1 MMNASLRAVL
11 CRDDEEHRVG
21 RAHGDPGHVAAV
33 PPQRADLSR
42 RRAALGHCQLP
53 VVGAHHSTLVCANLA
68 TRIGCVY
75 VHPPRQLIRAVLH
88 QSSYHGNEH
97 YGFVHAADPSR
108 PLPAAAMTQGRD
120 DLPAP
125 VPHYQNYYDTP
136 GYEQDHYDDAPST
149 EHEHSHAEPDTS
161 SFTAEEQAISNATGV
176 TDIELIRHAYY
187 VGSRLSLSLSL
198 TFISY
203 TSRLTCMMQ
212 DNFCDMNEAIN
223 YLLMIQASAGE
234 SGAASPAPTT
244 PTASSSSST
253 SSVSSSTSTTK
264 TKEPTIEAEVPKA
277 RPHVFT
283 YDLVPDEPSEST
295 TTTTTTDSQA
305 TDASTPATTT
315 EAPPPTG
322 EASSTDAALAATIA
336 LGDGDYDAETEAAI
350 LSALTAD
357 ETHSASEGG
366 ASTNGTCHARVC
378 ACSKING

>member
-1 MMNASLRAVL
+1 
-11 CRDDEEHRVG
+11 
-21 RAHGDPGHVAAV
+21 
-33 PPQRADLSR
+33 
-42 RRAALGHCQLP
+42 
-53 VVGAHHSTLVCANLA
+53 
-68 TRIGCVY
+68 
-75 VHPPRQLIRAVLH
+75 
-88 QSSYHGNEH
+88 
-97 YGFVHAADPSR
+97 
-108 PLPAAAMTQGRD
+108 MTQGRD